1 MAPDVL
7 CRSKSSSSAPLPSP
21 AHVHK
26 MCVFNFL
33 FLFFLG
39 VYRSFSTAK
48 DFPSQLQMGGESV
61 SKGGVFVIY
70 AILRKSTKSYLTS
83 YKLEEAFF
91 FFLDCGSPEGFD
103 R

>member
-1 MAPDVL
+1 MPFQVQFL
-7 CRSKSSSSAPLPSP
+7 CSPSL
-21 AHVHK
+21 ACSCTQNV
-26 MCVFNFL
+26 CVQFSFS
-33 FLFFLG
+33 FFLG
-39 VYRSFSTAK
+39 VYRSFSTVK